1 MNWTAF
7 FNRTWIG
14 ENTIADW
21 CWFAGIL
28 LFGLLFHILFARL
41 LTRIIYRFFHKKE
54 KENIGFDS
62 MFVLLR
68 RPWAV
73 FLLLLTFYIACQQ
86 LHFPLS
92 WKMAAADKFG
102 IRMVLERSFDTV
114 LIISFTW
121 ILLRLA
127 DFFGLLLIHRAAQ
140 TESKHDDQLIPF
152 FRESI
157 KVIIVILSFFF
168 VLGAVFHINIASLIA
183 GLGIGGLAVA
193 LAAKESIENLL
204 ASFTIFLDKPFSV
217 GDQVQVEKVSGTV
230 ERIGFR
236 STRIRT
242 EEKSYVTVPNKK
254 MVDNEVNNLSLRP
267 LRRVSQTIYLT
278 HNAPPEKLKAF
289 TADLQTLL
297 DQHPEI
303 DESESRVRLYNL
315 SQTSIDVLLIY
326 FIKNLEYDSF
336 INIRQEVNYKVIEL
350 VEKHGLVFASTAT
363 PATTEKK

>member
-7 FNRTWIG
+7 FQRTWIG

-41 LTRIIYRFFHKKE
+41 LTRILYRFFHKKE
-54 KENIGFDS
+54 KHNIGFDS

-73 FLLLLTFYIACQQ
+73 FLLLLTFFIACQQ
-86 LHFPLS
+86 LHFPLN
-92 WKMAAADKFG
+92 WKMASADKLG
-102 IRMVLERSFDTV
+102 LRMVLERGYNTL

-121 ILLRLA
+121 ILLRTA
-127 DFFGLLLIHRAAQ
+127 DFFGLLLMHRAAL

-157 KVIIVILSFFF
+157 KVIVVILSFFF
-168 VLGAVFHINIASLIA
+168 ILGAVFHINIASLIA

-204 ASFTIFLDKPFSV
+204 ASFTIFLDKPFTV
-217 GDQVQVEKVSGTV
+217 GDQVQMDKVSGTV

-267 LRRVSQTIYLT
+267 MRRVSQTIFLT
-278 HNAPPEKLKAF
+278 HDAPPEKLKAF
-289 TADLQTLL
+289 IADIQQLL

-336 INIRQEVNYKVIEL
+336 INIRQDVNYSVMEF
-350 VEKHGLVFASTAT
+350 VTRHGLVFAN
-363 PATTEKK
+363 PAAPAAAEKK

>member
-1 MNWTAF
+1 MNWPAF
-7 FNRTWIG
+7 FQRTWIG

-41 LTRIIYRFFHKKE
+41 LTRLIYRLFRKKG
-54 KENIGFDS
+54 KQDIGFDQL
-62 MFVLLR
+62 FVLLR

-73 FLLLLTFYIACQQ
+73 FLLLLTFYIACHQ
-86 LHFPLS
+86 LAFPLS

-102 IRMVLERSFDTV
+102 IRMVLERIYETA

-127 DFFGLLLIHRAAQ
+127 DFFGLLLIHRAAA

-157 KVIIVILSFFF
+157 KVVLVILSFFF
-168 VLGAVFHINIASLIA
+168 ILGAVFHINIASLIA

-254 MVDNEVNNLSLRP
+254 MVDCEVNNLSLRP
-267 LRRVSQTIYLT
+267 LRRVSQTIRLT
-278 HNAPPEKLKAF
+278 YNTPADKLKLLI
-289 TADLQTLL
+289 ADLQALL
-297 DQHPEI
+297 DQHVNI
-303 DESESRVRLYNL
+303 DESESRVRLYDL
-315 SQTSIDVLLIY
+315 SHSSMDVLLIY
-326 FIKNLEYDSF
+326 FIKDLEYDSF
-336 INIRQEVNYKVIEL
+336 IDIRQEVNYQVIYL
-350 VEKHGLVFASTAT
+350 VERHGLSFAFPSTSVYM
-363 PATTEKK
+363 EKK

>member
-1 MNWTAF
+1 MNWQAF
-7 FNRTWIG
+7 FSRTWIG

-41 LTRIIYRFFHKKE
+41 LTRILYRLFHRKE
-54 KENIGFDS
+54 RQNIGFDS
-62 MFVLLR
+62 MFSLLR

-86 LHFPLS
+86 LHFPLN
-92 WKMAAADKFG
+92 WKMAPADKFG
-102 IRMVLERSFDTV
+102 IRMALERSFDTV

-157 KVIIVILSFFF
+157 KVVIVIFSFFF

-217 GDQVQVEKVSGTV
+217 GDQVQVDKVSGTV

-278 HNAPPEKLKAF
+278 HNAPTEKLKVF
-289 TADLQTLL
+289 TADLQELL
-297 DQHPEI
+297 DLHPEI

-350 VEKHGLVFASTAT
+350 VEKHGLVFASTA
-363 PATTEKK
+363 ATSPTEKK